1 VDQKDLNSPIKLLNW
16 SPPFQGPFSNDIGT
30 EDGGKQ
36 LRTFHAAIQRL
47 DQLINAQENMWE
59 YRMEEGD
66 CVIFDNRRVL
76 HARRAFEADKGERWL
91 KGAYLD
97 RDVYAS
103 KLHVLEQEFERR

>member
-1 VDQKDLNSPIKLLNW
+1 M
-16 SPPFQGPFSNDIGT
+16 F
-30 EDGGKQ
+30 
-36 LRTFHAAIQRL
+36 
-47 DQLINAQENMWE
+47 E

-103 KLHVLEQEFERR
+103 KLSVLEEIYGGR